1 MASRITIYGNP
12 AQPDV
17 RRLRRE
23 MSVMYVEYDIADPR
37 KDTRAARRLQ
47 TELGGDAVTLPL
59 VEVQRADDQGSV
71 FLTNPTSRP
80 CASASIPRKSYLLRP
95 TGFKFGVMD

>member
-17 RRLRRE
+17 RRLKRE

-37 KDTRAARRLQ
+37 KDARAARRLQ
-47 TELGGDAVTLPL
+47 TELGGEAVTLPL

-71 FLTNPTSRP
+71 FLTNPDAATLRQCLYSEEILSITS
-80 CASASIPRKSYLLRP
+80 YWL
-95 TGFKFGVMD
+95 

>member
-17 RRLRRE
+17 RRLQRE
-23 MSVMYVEYDIADPR
+23 MNVMTVEYEIADPR
-37 KDTRAARRLQ
+37 KDARASRRLQ
-47 TELGGDAVTLPL
+47 AELGEGTALPL

-71 FLTNPTSRP
+71 FLTNPDASTLRQCLYSEEILSITS
-80 CASASIPRKSYLLRP
+80 YWL
-95 TGFKFGVMD
+95 